1 MKIAKPERILNEEVI
16 DLGEGNELVIPN
28 NGVPTQVASPLQA
41 TKRTVAA
48 VIVGLAVVLP
58 IVNTILLIVQD
69 ELQKATELSVPG
81 WMWAVLNVAIALVAA
96 LAGIVT
102 RVLAIPGVN
111 EWVTARVPWLAP
123 HPLVEPG
130 E

>member
-1 MKIAKPERILNEEVI
+1 MKIAKPERILNQEVI
-16 DLGEGNELVIPN
+16 DLGQGNEVVIPN
-28 NGVPTQVASPLQA
+28 NGVPTQVASPMQA

-48 VIVGLAVVLP
+48 VILGLAVALP

-69 ELQKATELSVPG
+69 ELTKATELTVPG
-81 WMWAVLNVAIALVAA
+81 WLWAALNIAIALVAA
-96 LAGIVT
+96 VAGIVT

-111 EWVTARVPWLAP
+111 NWVTTRVPWLAP
-123 HPLVEPG
+123 HPQVEPA